1 MLYSHDDGNLPTRPA
16 VFALL
21 LLTVGWAH
29 VEREGEK
36 ETEKA
41 GGKREGEEI
50 VDWGEG
56 VRGRG

>member
-1 MLYSHDDGNLPTRPA
+1 MLYSHDDGNLTTRPA

-21 LLTVGWAH
+21 LFTVGWAH

-41 GGKREGEEI
+41 GGKREG
-50 VDWGEG
+50 
-56 VRGRG
+56 